1 MAILVCGGAGYVGSH
16 CLEGLRQ
23 AGFDCVVVDNLTR
36 GHRAAVGD
44 TPLYMGDISD
54 PDFMDQVFRQHPIE
68 AVMHF
73 AAASQVGE
81 SMQDP
86 LLYYENNLCATVAL
100 LRAMQRHEVKR
111 IVFSSSAAV
120 YGEPELTPIP
130 EDSPKSPT
138 NTYGETKLAM
148 ERLMHWCHTAY
159 GLEYVSLRYFNAA
172 GASPGGL
179 IGEDHT
185 PETHLIPLV
194 LQAAQGKRESVSI
207 FGTDYPTP
215 DGTCIRDYIHT
226 SDLASAHRLAL
237 EYLLRGGKSEIFN
250 LGSEQGLSVREIVE
264 AAKAVTG
271 VDFPVKLA
279 PRRAGDPAVLIASNR
294 KAREVLGWVPQHSD
308 AHSILESA
316 WQWHRS
322 HPNGFD
328 DK

>member
-23 AGFDCVVVDNLTR
+23 AGFDCIVVDNLTR

-44 TPLYMGDISD
+44 TPLYVGDISD
-54 PDFMDQVFRQHPIE
+54 PAFMDQVFAEHSIE
-68 AVMHF
+68 AVLHF

-81 SMQDP
+81 SMKDP

-100 LRAMQRHEVKR
+100 LRAMERHDVKK

-120 YGEPELTPIP
+120 YGEPEITPIV

-215 DGTCIRDYIHT
+215 DGTCIRDYIHVV
-226 SDLASAHRLAL
+226 DLAQGHVAAVQYAVRHK
-237 EYLLRGGKSEIFN
+237 GTEIFN
-250 LGSEQGLSVREIVE
+250 LGTGRGSSVLEMVNTFMVATGAQVPYEI
-264 AAKAVTG
+264 TG
-271 VDFPVKLA
+271 
-279 PRRAGDPAVLIASNR
+279 RRAGDIAVCYADPTKS
-294 KAREVLGWVPQHSD
+294 REILGWTAQKTLADMCRDSWN
-308 AHSILESA
+308 
-316 WQWHRS
+316 WQS
-322 HPNGFD
+322 KNPMGYD
-328 DK
+328 S

>member
-23 AGFDCVVVDNLTR
+23 AGFDCIVVDNLTR

-44 TPLYMGDISD
+44 TPLYVGDISD
-54 PDFMDQVFRQHPIE
+54 PAFMDQVFAEHSIE
-68 AVMHF
+68 AVLHF

-81 SMQDP
+81 SMKDP

-100 LRAMQRHEVKR
+100 LRAMERHDVKK

-120 YGEPELTPIP
+120 YGEPEVTPIV

-215 DGTCIRDYIHT
+215 DGTCVRDYIHVV
-226 SDLASAHRLAL
+226 DLALGHVAAIKAARAHTGCPA
-237 EYLLRGGKSEIFN
+237 YN
-250 LGSEQGLSVREIVE
+250 LGTGKGYSVLDIINAFEKVNKVKVPYVITGRRPGD
-264 AAKAVTG
+264 AAACYSN
-271 VDFPVKLA
+271 PSLA
-279 PRRAGDPAVLIASNR
+279 
-294 KAREVLGWVPQHSD
+294 KKKLGWT
-308 AHSILESA
+308 AKRGLEQMCRDSWNYIKA
-316 WQWHRS
+316 NS
-322 HPNGFD
+322 
-328 DK
+328 